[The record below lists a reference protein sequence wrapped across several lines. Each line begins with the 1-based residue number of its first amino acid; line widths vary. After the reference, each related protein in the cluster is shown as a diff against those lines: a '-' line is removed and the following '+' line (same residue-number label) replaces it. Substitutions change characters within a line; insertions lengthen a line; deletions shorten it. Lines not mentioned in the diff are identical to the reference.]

1 MIFKKVRLG
10 IEKSEDRQYGV
21 LFLDMEQKGHV
32 IVNFDIEEKADETV
46 SQAHDRVETQA
57 REILR
62 RAADADFSWG
72 SMKRC

>member
-10 IEKSEDRQYGV
+10 IERTEDKHYGV

-32 IVNFDIEEKADETV
+32 IVNFDIEEKAGETV
-46 SQAHDRVETQA
+46 AQAHDRLEAQA

-62 RAADADFSWG
+62 DAAEADFSWG
-72 SMKRC
+72 PMKRC